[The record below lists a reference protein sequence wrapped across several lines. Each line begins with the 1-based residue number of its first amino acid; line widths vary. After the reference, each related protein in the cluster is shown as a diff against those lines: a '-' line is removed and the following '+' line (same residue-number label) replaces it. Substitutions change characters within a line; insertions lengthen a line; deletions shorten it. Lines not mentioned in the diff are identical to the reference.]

1 MRKGTRFAVIGV
13 GRYGS
18 TISRKLAGKG
28 SEVYAIDCSKE
39 KVDALKDD
47 VALAVTLESTDIRA
61 LQSQNIQDVD
71 AAIIAIG
78 DNFQA
83 VILTALNLIELKVPR
98 VIARSGSPS
107 QKLILERIGV
117 KEILTPEDEVAALV
131 AERLINPSVLSFLEL
146 PDNYEIAEIKAPDSI
161 INKSIDEIGLR
172 NKYSLTLIT
181 IKRETRST
189 NMDGQ
194 EVTEQHIIGVP
205 RSETIVKE
213 HDTIVVFGTLKD
225 VQRFIEINE

>member
-1 MRKGTRFAVIGV
+1 MKKGRRFAVIGV
-13 GRYGS
+13 GRYGAN
-18 TISRKLAGKG
+18 ISRKLAAKG
-28 SEVYAIDCSKE
+28 AEVYAIDCNKE

-47 VALAVTLESTDIRA
+47 VALAVTLDSTDIRA

-83 VILTALNLIELKVPR
+83 VILTALNMLELKIPR
-98 VIARSGSPS
+98 VIARSGSAS
-107 QKLILERIGV
+107 QKLILEKIGV
-117 KEILTPEDEVAALV
+117 QEILTPEDEVAALV
-131 AERLINPSVLSFLEL
+131 TERLINPSVLSFLEL

-161 INKSIDEIGLR
+161 INKAIDEIGLR

-181 IKRETRST
+181 IKRETRT
-189 NMDGQ
+189 QVNG
-194 EVTEQHIIGVP
+194 EEIAEQHIIGVP

>member
-1 MRKGTRFAVIGV
+1 MKKGRRFAVIGV

-18 TISRKLAGKG
+18 TISRKLAAKG
-28 SEVYAIDCSKE
+28 AEVYAIDSNKE
-39 KVDALKDD
+39 KVDLLKDE
-47 VALAVTLESTDIRA
+47 VALAVTLDSTDIRA
-61 LQSQNIQDVD
+61 LESQNIQDVD

-78 DNFQA
+78 ENFQA
-83 VILTALNLIELKVPR
+83 VILTALNLIELEVPR

-131 AERLINPSVLSFLEL
+131 TERLINPSVLSFLEL
-146 PDNYEIAEIKAPDSI
+146 PDNYEIAEIKAPLAI
-161 INKSIDEIGLR
+161 INKTIEDIGLR

-181 IKRETRST
+181 IKRETVIKRD
-189 NMDGQ
+189 DGDI
-194 EVTEQHIIGVP
+194 VEQHIIGVP

-213 HDTIVVFGTLKD
+213 NDTIVVFGTLRD